1 MKRKTN
7 PSFLSTLLSFHSL
20 ILLTPTFLAIVLWL
34 FSSLM
39 LRFSAKKPSFFLK
52 TQFLF
57 VLCTFFLY
65 EPFSFTTLL
74 YAFPTLSTLEA
85 KINHPDTGEL
95 LSGKVEIFGLARG
108 TMFKE
113 YRLEYIPI
121 STDQGKTVSTG
132 WRQIGGRATAPV
144 TETGFLGQWDAQ
156 RLRGEFLVRLIVVST
171 LGDEVQDQIRV
182 FIENEHPRLEI
193 SNPSQ
198 DLLTLEKQ
206 ITVRGT
212 TEKSNAI
219 ILKSEQ
225 MEISLPVDSG
235 GDFSAQLPL
244 SEGPNRIEIQ
254 VTNPIGLETRVTR
267 TVVRDSQPPEITL
280 TSPPDFA
287 LLEVPYATVSGQV
300 NDPDARLLIN
310 GTIVPLKAEGHFER
324 VLRLKG
330 NDSTKGV
337 GGEIANLI
345 TVTAIDQLGR
355 RTEIQRRISYKAK
368 DPLLGIDLN
377 PPAITEVLPPD
388 GALLDRSDV
397 KITGFL
403 IDDMEIDPLTIRFS
417 FGEETSVFDGSP
429 GAAKFDGGLFDFQPE
444 TGKFTYTPLTELIDG
459 AYRFKLQVQD
469 TAGNSAVPID
479 FTFTVDTRP
488 FQASI
493 SAERVEGASHTLRIT
508 LTTTKRLAAGPVL
521 KILPSGARLG
531 YTPNLDHFSVSGE
544 ELNANLKMGNQQSIF
559 RYALHFPISSSQTG
573 FTFSTEVRSLNGQ
586 VLPVRGYFT
595 DQNRLF
601 EDIQFPRLIRGEDSR
616 LETILLSI
624 DDGPSVLLFEGD
636 VAPQVTLRSQDG
648 LDQNTIRAQ
657 QQNADTRGL
666 TILDPI
672 YVVESSV
679 ETAGVSFQLALPL
692 PLEPNKSVNG
702 VAMFQWDSQF
712 QQWLPLD
719 AVRNQL
725 GMFEAI
731 ADRFGSYALL
741 VDRTPPIINTIF
753 PQDSAAVQ
761 PDRFLI
767 VHEITDE
774 GSGVDVIQLWVDNRA
789 VQFLYEDTT
798 GHLTYLPSN
807 LEAGRHTLEVSATDR
822 AGNEARQTME
832 FFTQDIFD
840 FADKVLAY
848 PNPTSHDAI
857 ITFQLT
863 KSADVTLE
871 IYDVTGG
878 LLYMDVLHNVVG
890 QQSASLDEAFVW
902 DCTNQAGE
910 SVAGGVY
917 IYVLEAKR
925 EGETV
930 HRSGKVAVVR

>member
-7 PSFLSTLLSFHSL
+7 PSFLSSLPSFHSL
-20 ILLTPTFLAIVLWL
+20 ILLTSTLLAIVLWL
-34 FSSLM
+34 FS
-39 LRFSAKKPSFFLK
+39 
-52 TQFLF
+52 
-57 VLCTFFLY
+57 
-65 EPFSFTTLL
+65 FTTLL
-74 YAFPTLSTLEA
+74 HAVPQLPIVEA
-85 KINHPDTGEL
+85 KIDRPHTGGL
-95 LSGKVEIFGLARG
+95 LSGKVGIFGLARG

-113 YRLEYIPI
+113 YRLEYTPV
-121 STDQGKTVSTG
+121 STGRGGAVSTG
-132 WRQIGGRATAPV
+132 WREIGGRATAPV
-144 TETGFLGQWDAQ
+144 TETGFLGQWDVQ
-156 RLRGEFLVRLIVVST
+156 RLRGEFLIRLVVIST
-171 LGDEVQDQIRV
+171 QGDEVQDQIRV
-182 FIENEHPRLEI
+182 FIENERPRLEV
-193 SNPSQ
+193 SDPYEN
-198 DLLTLEKQ
+198 LLTLEKQ
-206 ITVRGT
+206 ITVRGI
-212 TEKSNAI
+212 TEKSNAV
-219 ILKSEQ
+219 ILKSDQ

-235 GDFSAQLPL
+235 GGFSAQLPL

-254 VTNPIGLETRVTR
+254 VTNPIGLETSVIR
-267 TVVRDSQPPEITL
+267 TIVRDSQPPEITL

-310 GTIVPLKAEGHFER
+310 GTAVPFKAEGHFER
-324 VLRLKG
+324 TFRLKKT
-330 NDSTKGV
+330 DSAKGV
-337 GGEIANLI
+337 GDEIANLI
-345 TVTAIDQLGR
+345 NVVAIDRLGR
-355 RTEIQRRISYKAK
+355 KTEVQRRISYKAK
-368 DPLLGIDLN
+368 DPLFGIDLN
-377 PPAITEVLPPD
+377 PPAITEVLPSD
-388 GALLDRSDV
+388 GGLLDRSDV

-403 IDDMEIDPLTIRFS
+403 IDDIEIDPLTIRFS

-429 GAAKFDGGLFDFQPE
+429 EAAKFDGKLFDFQPE

-459 AYRFKLQVQD
+459 TYHFKLQVQD
-469 TAGNSAVPID
+469 TAGNSAAPID
-479 FTFTVDTRP
+479 FTFTIDTRP

-493 SAERVEGASHTLRIT
+493 SAERVEGTRHTLRIT
-508 LTTTKRLAAGPVL
+508 LTTTRRLGVTPAL
-521 KILPSGARLG
+521 EILPSGATLG
-531 YTPNLDHFSVSGE
+531 YTPNLDHFSVVDEG
-544 ELNANLKMGNQQSIF
+544 LNADLKVGNHRLIF
-559 RYALHFPISSSQTG
+559 RYALDFPTSASQTG
-573 FTFSTEVRSLNGQ
+573 FTFSAEVRSLNGE

-595 DQNRLF
+595 DQNQLF
-601 EDIQFPRLIRGEDSR
+601 EDIQFPRFIQSKDSS
-616 LETILLSI
+616 LAEIFLSI
-624 DDGPSVLLFEGD
+624 SSGPSVRLLNGD
-636 VAPQVTLRSQDG
+636 AAPQVTLRSQGG
-648 LDQNTIRAQ
+648 LDQNMIRAQ

-692 PLEPNKSVNG
+692 PLEPNKSGNG
-702 VAMFQWDSQF
+702 VAMFQWNSQF

-719 AVRNQL
+719 AVRTQL

-767 VHEITDE
+767 VHEIIDA
-774 GSGVDVIQLWVDNRA
+774 GSGVSVIQLWVDNRA

-798 GHLTYLPSN
+798 GYLTYLPSN
-807 LEAGRHTLEVSATDR
+807 LRAGRHTLEVSATDR
-822 AGNEARQTME
+822 AGNEARQTMD

-840 FADKVLAY
+840 FADKVIVY

-878 LLYMDVLHNVVG
+878 LLYTDVLRNVVG

-902 DCTNQAGE
+902 DCKNQAGE
-910 SVAGGVY
+910 SVTGGVY

-925 EGETV
+925 ESEV
-930 HRSGKVAVVR
+930 VRRSGKVAVVR

>member
-1 MKRKTN
+1 
-7 PSFLSTLLSFHSL
+7 
-20 ILLTPTFLAIVLWL
+20 
-34 FSSLM
+34 
-39 LRFSAKKPSFFLK
+39 
-52 TQFLF
+52 
-57 VLCTFFLY
+57 
-65 EPFSFTTLL
+65 
-74 YAFPTLSTLEA
+74 
-85 KINHPDTGEL
+85 
-95 LSGKVEIFGLARG
+95 
-108 TMFKE
+108 MFKE

-121 STDQGKTVSTG
+121 SVGEGQTALTG

-156 RLRGEFLVRLIVVST
+156 RLRGEFLMRLVVVST
-171 LGDEVQDQIRV
+171 QGDQVQDQIRI
-182 FIENEHPRLEI
+182 FIENERPRLEI
-193 SNPSQ
+193 SDPSE

-212 TEKSNAI
+212 TEKVNTV
-219 ILKSEQ
+219 ILKSNQ
-225 MEISLPVDSG
+225 MEISLPVDSEG
-235 GDFSAQLPL
+235 GFSAQLPL

-254 VTNPIGLETRVTR
+254 ATNPIGLETSVIR
-267 TVVRDSQPPEITL
+267 TVVRDSQSPEITL
-280 TSPPDFA
+280 TSPPKSA
-287 LLEVPYATVSGQV
+287 LLEVPYVTVSGQV

-310 GTIVPLKAEGHFER
+310 GTAVPFRVEGHFER
-324 VLRLKG
+324 TLRLKEK
-330 NDSTKGV
+330 DSAKGV

-345 TVTAIDQLGR
+345 SVVAIDRLGR
-355 RTEIQRRISYKAK
+355 KTEVQRRISYKK
-368 DPLLGIDLN
+368 TDPLLGIDLSL
-377 PPAITEVLPPD
+377 PAITEVLPPD

-417 FGEETSVFDGSP
+417 FGEETFVFDGSP
-429 GAAKFDGGLFDFQPE
+429 GAAKFDGGPFNFQPE
-444 TGKFTYTPLTELIDG
+444 TGKFIYTPRTELING
-459 AYRFKLQVQD
+459 TYRFKLEVQD
-469 TAGNSAVPID
+469 SAGNSAIPID
-479 FTFTVDTRP
+479 STFTIDTRP

-508 LTTTKRLAAGPVL
+508 LTTTKRLAVVPAL
-521 KILPSGARLG
+521 EILPSGAILG
-531 YTPNLDHFSVSGE
+531 YTPNLDHFSVADE
-544 ELNANLKMGNQQSIF
+544 ELNADLNVDNHQSIF
-559 RYALHFPISSSQTG
+559 RYTLDFPISSSQTG
-573 FTFSTEVRSLNGQ
+573 FTFSGEVRSLNGE

-601 EDIQFPRLIRGEDSR
+601 EDIQFPRFIRGEDS
-616 LETILLSI
+616 LSEEIFLSI
-624 DDGPSVLLFEGD
+624 DGGPSVQLLNSN
-636 VAPQVTLRSQDG
+636 AAAQVTLRSQGGSDR
-648 LDQNTIRAQ
+648 NTIHAQ

-666 TILDPI
+666 TILEPI
-672 YVVESSV
+672 YVIESPV
-679 ETAGVSFQLALPL
+679 ETADASFQIALPL
-692 PLEPNKSVNG
+692 PLEHSRIGNG
-702 VAMFQWDSQF
+702 IAMFQWGSQF

-725 GMFEAI
+725 GMFEAT

-741 VDRTPPIINTIF
+741 VDWTPPLIKTVF
-753 PQDSAAVQ
+753 PEDPAEVQ

-774 GSGVDVIQLWVDNRA
+774 GSGVGMIQLWVDDRA

-807 LEAGRHTLEVSATDR
+807 LRAGRHILEVSATDR
-822 AGNEARQTME
+822 VGNETRQTMD

-840 FADKVLAY
+840 FADKVIVY

-878 LLYMDVLHNVVG
+878 LLYTDVLRNVVG
-890 QQSASLDEAFVW
+890 QQSASLDEAFIW
-902 DCTNQAGE
+902 DCKNQTGE
-910 SVAGGVY
+910 SVTGGVY
-917 IYVLEAKR
+917 IYVLEAER

-930 HRSGKVAVVR
+930 RRLGKVAVVR

>member
-7 PSFLSTLLSFHSL
+7 PTFLSTLPSFHSS
-20 ILLTPTFLAIVLWL
+20 ILLTSTLLAIVFWL
-34 FSSLM
+34 FS
-39 LRFSAKKPSFFLK
+39 FA
-52 TQFLF
+52 
-57 VLCTFFLY
+57 
-65 EPFSFTTLL
+65 TLL
-74 YAFPTLSTLEA
+74 HASPELSTVEA
-85 KINHPDTGEL
+85 KIDRPHTGEL
-95 LSGKVEIFGLARG
+95 LSGKVGIFGLARG

-113 YRLEYIPI
+113 YRLEYTPI
-121 STDQGKTVSTG
+121 STGKGRTVSTE
-132 WRQIGGRATAPV
+132 WRQIGGRSTAPV

-156 RLRGEFLVRLIVVST
+156 RLRGEFLIRLVVVST
-171 LGDEVQDQIRV
+171 QGDEARDQIHI
-182 FIENEHPRLEI
+182 FIENERPRLEV
-193 SNPSQ
+193 SNPSE
-198 DLLTLEKQ
+198 DLLTSEKQ

-212 TEKSNAI
+212 TEKSNTV

-225 MEISLPVDSG
+225 AEMSLPVDSEG
-235 GDFSAQLPL
+235 SFVTQLPL

-254 VTNPIGLETRVTR
+254 ATNPIGLETSVVR

-287 LLEVPYATVSGQV
+287 LLEVPYVTVSGQIS
-300 NDPDARLLIN
+300 DPDARLLIN
-310 GTIVPLKAEGHFER
+310 GTAVPLKAEGHFER
-324 VLRLKG
+324 TLLLKEKG
-330 NDSTKGV
+330 SAKGV
-337 GGEIANLI
+337 GGEVGNLI
-345 TVTAIDQLGR
+345 SVTAIDRLGR
-355 RTEIQRRISYKAK
+355 KTEVQRRISYQKK
-368 DPLLGIDLN
+368 DLLLGIDLS

-388 GALLDRSDV
+388 GAFLDRSDV

-417 FGEETSVFDGSP
+417 FGEETFVFDGSP
-429 GAAKFDGGLFDFQPE
+429 GAAKFDGRLFDFQPE
-444 TGKFTYTPLTELIDG
+444 TGKFTYTPPTELIDG
-459 AYRFKLQVQD
+459 TYHFKLEVQD
-469 TAGNSAVPID
+469 TAGNSAAPIN
-479 FTFTVDTRP
+479 FMFSTDTRP

-493 SAERVEGASHTLRIT
+493 SAERIEGKRHTLRIT
-508 LTTTKRLAAGPVL
+508 LTTTKRLTTTPVL
-521 KILPSGARLG
+521 EILPSGATLG
-531 YTPNLDHFSVSGE
+531 YTPNLDHFSVADEG
-544 ELNANLKMGNQQSIF
+544 LNTDLNMGNQQSIF
-559 RYALHFPISSSQTG
+559 RYALNFPISSSQTG
-573 FTFSTEVRSLNGQ
+573 FTFFTQVRSLNGE

-595 DQNRLF
+595 DQNQLF
-601 EDIQFPRLIRGEDSR
+601 EDIQFPRLIRGEDSPF
-616 LETILLSI
+616 ETILLSI
-624 DDGPSVLLFEGD
+624 DDGPSVLLHEGD
-636 VAPQVTLRSQDG
+636 VAPQVTLRSQGG
-648 LDQNTIRAQ
+648 LDQNTIRGQ

-666 TILDPI
+666 TILEPI
-672 YVVESSV
+672 YVIESSA
-679 ETAGVSFQLALPL
+679 ETAGVSFQIALPL
-692 PLEPNKSVNG
+692 PLEHNRDENG

-712 QQWLPLD
+712 QQWLPLN
-719 AVRNQL
+719 AIKNQL
-725 GMFEAI
+725 GVFEA
-731 ADRFGSYALL
+731 AVDQFGSYALL
-741 VDRTPPIINTIF
+741 VDRTPPIINTVF
-753 PQDSAAVQ
+753 PEDSAEVQ

-807 LEAGRHTLEVSATDR
+807 LGAGRHTLEVSATDR

-840 FADKVLAY
+840 FADKVIVY

-878 LLYMDVLHNVVG
+878 LLYTDVLRNVVG

-925 EGETV
+925 EGETI
-930 HRSGKVAVVR
+930 RRLGKVAIVR

>member
-7 PSFLSTLLSFHSL
+7 PSFLSSLPSFHSS
-20 ILLTPTFLAIVLWL
+20 ILLTSTLLAIVLWL
-34 FSSLM
+34 FS
-39 LRFSAKKPSFFLK
+39 
-52 TQFLF
+52 
-57 VLCTFFLY
+57 
-65 EPFSFTTLL
+65 FTTLL
-74 YAFPTLSTLEA
+74 HAVPQLSIVEA
-85 KINHPDTGEL
+85 KIDRPHTGEL
-95 LSGKVEIFGLARG
+95 LGGKVGIFGIARG

-113 YRLEYIPI
+113 YRLEYTPV
-121 STDQGKTVSTG
+121 STDRGGTVSTG
-132 WRQIGGRATAPV
+132 WRQIGGGATAPV

-156 RLRGEFLVRLIVVST
+156 RLRGEFLIRLVVIST
-171 LGDEVQDQIRV
+171 QGDKVQDQIHV
-182 FIENEHPRLEI
+182 FIENERPRLKV

-212 TEKSNAI
+212 TEKSNTVT
-219 ILKSEQ
+219 LKSEQ
-225 MEISLPVDSG
+225 MEISLPVDSEG
-235 GDFSAQLPL
+235 GFVTQLPL
-244 SEGPNRIEIQ
+244 SEGLNRIEIQ
-254 VTNPIGLETRVTR
+254 VTNPIGLETSVIR
-267 TVVRDSQPPEITL
+267 TIVRDNQPPEITL

-310 GTIVPLKAEGHFER
+310 GTAVPLKAEGHFER
-324 VLRLKG
+324 TLRLKKT
-330 NDSTKGV
+330 DSTKGV
-337 GGEIANLI
+337 GDEIANLI
-345 TVTAIDQLGR
+345 NVVAIDRLGR
-355 RTEIQRRISYKAK
+355 KTEVQRRISYKAK
-368 DPLLGIDLN
+368 DPLLGIDLS
-377 PPAITEVLPPD
+377 PPAITEVLPLD
-388 GALLDRSDV
+388 GTLLDRSDV

-403 IDDMEIDPLTIRFS
+403 IDNVEIDPLTIRFS
-417 FGEETSVFDGSP
+417 FGEETFVFDGRPGAAQFDGSP
-429 GAAKFDGGLFDFQPE
+429 FDFQPE

-459 AYRFKLQVQD
+459 TYHFKLQVQD
-469 TAGNSAVPID
+469 TAGNSAAPID
-479 FTFTVDTRP
+479 FTFTIDTRP

-493 SAERVEGASHTLRIT
+493 SAERVEGTRHILRIT
-508 LTTTKRLAAGPVL
+508 LTTTRRLGVTPAL
-521 KILPSGARLG
+521 EILPSGATLG
-531 YTPNLDHFSVSGE
+531 YTPNLDHFSVADEG
-544 ELNANLKMGNQQSIF
+544 LNADLKVGNHRLIF
-559 RYALHFPISSSQTG
+559 RYALDFPTSASQTG
-573 FTFSTEVRSLNGQ
+573 FTFSAEVRSLNGE

-595 DQNRLF
+595 DQNQLF
-601 EDIQFPRLIRGEDSR
+601 EDIQFPRFIQSEDSS
-616 LETILLSI
+616 LAEVFLSI
-624 DDGPSVLLFEGD
+624 DSGPSVRLLNGD
-636 VAPQVTLRSQDG
+636 AAPQVILRSQGG
-648 LDQNTIRAQ
+648 LDQNMIRVQ
-657 QQNADTRGL
+657 QQNADTREL

-679 ETAGVSFQLALPL
+679 EMAGVSFQLALPL
-692 PLEPNKSVNG
+692 PLEPNKSGNG

-719 AVRNQL
+719 TVRNQL

-731 ADRFGSYALL
+731 VDRFGSYALL

-753 PQDSAAVQ
+753 PQDSAEVQ

-774 GSGVDVIQLWVDNRA
+774 GSGVGVIQLWVDNRA

-807 LEAGRHTLEVSATDR
+807 LRAGRHTLEVSATDR
-822 AGNEARQTME
+822 AGNEARQTMD

-840 FADKVLAY
+840 FADKVIVY

-878 LLYMDVLHNVVG
+878 LLYTDVLRNVVG
-890 QQSASLDEAFVW
+890 QQSASVDEAFVW
-902 DCTNQAGE
+902 DCKNQAGE
-910 SVAGGVY
+910 SVTGGVY
-917 IYVLEAKR
+917 IYILEAKW

-930 HRSGKVAVVR
+930 RRLGKVAVVR